1 MWRHDWEGKVRR
13 EKLLSLKLKHK
24 LNQMRMKKG
33 SLHFNWIE
41 VKIWF
46 VGDWEWR
53 ERRAWEQ
60 NEKRMGVDFWYVWKE
75 YERNE
80 EEEEEVRGRRRSTKY
95 EEEEIDFVKPFS
107 LHKLWHKRNK
117 KLIWEVLS
125 NNRFW
130 EN

>member
-1 MWRHDWEGKVRR
+1 
-13 EKLLSLKLKHK
+13 
-24 LNQMRMKKG
+24 MKKG

-46 VGDWEWR
+46 VGDWELR

-80 EEEEEVRGRRRSTKY
+80 EDEEVRGRRRSTKY

-107 LHKLWHKRNK
+107 QALT
-117 KLIWEVLS
+117 
-125 NNRFW
+125 
-130 EN
+130 